1 MVKSAYRKSC
11 PYLFAICFLTILI
24 PDSTIAQDVNEKLL
38 RASEIGSLPE
48 VQASIS
54 QGADLKTSDN
64 FGKTALIMAAERGHT
79 QVVSLL
85 LKIKRMSMQRQE
97 TIQLH

>member
-1 MVKSAYRKSC
+1 MPKLFSRRS
-11 PYLFAICFLTILI
+11 LIFRFAICFPFFLI
-24 PDSTIAQDVNEKLL
+24 PNIAISQDVNTRLL
-38 RASEIGSLPE
+38 QASAKGDAAE
-48 VQASIS
+48 VQVSIS